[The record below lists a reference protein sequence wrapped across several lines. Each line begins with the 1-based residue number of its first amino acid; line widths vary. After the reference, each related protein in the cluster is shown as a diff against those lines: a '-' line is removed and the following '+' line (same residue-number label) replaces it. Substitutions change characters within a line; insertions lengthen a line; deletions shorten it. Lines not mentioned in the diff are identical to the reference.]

1 MILNGPRAIM
11 ISLGSGLQLS
21 IVNMDGKDMLVV
33 ETIAV
38 GGQSLILGSA
48 TKKTL
53 DGIRFCLDAIQ
64 PVCNP

>member
-21 IVNMDGKDMLVV
+21 IVNVDGKDMLVV